1 MMEPEDRDNYDP
13 GRNCEQ
19 CADLFL
25 FLGVKACLFVRTT
38 VNKGGTDYPFLF
50 SPSFWVHFIK
60 LEISTT
66 AGSFVLFLHLIR
78 SENLL
83 TRAVPHVK
91 PISAMRNNLKCFK
104 RFVLTQL
111 FIRRTLDMAPG
122 QNRGSGSEQTRQ
134 DNITNITTAHSEWN
148 KQVSV
153 CGTHNQ
159 VHRVP
164 PSGYQSHVN
173 TITFLPENLLQ

>member
-1 MMEPEDRDNYDP
+1 MILGEIVSSVLLVWT
-13 GRNCEQ
+13 
-19 CADLFL
+19 DLFL
-25 FLGVKACLFVRTT
+25 FLGVKACLSVRTA

-50 SPSFWVHFIK
+50 SPSFWVRFIK

-111 FIRRTLDMAPG
+111 FIRRTLDTAPG

-134 DNITNITTAHSEWN
+134 DNITTSQPHTQNRIN
-148 KQVSV
+148 KSV
-153 CGTHNQ
+153 C
-159 VHRVP
+159 V
-164 PSGYQSHVN
+164 
-173 TITFLPENLLQ
+173 